1 MRMGG
6 AKQALKGADFSKS
19 IEYINEV
26 KRIVNSEFN
35 KIKEDL
41 LREFNNHPVTKE
53 IESGVDSLNSSG
65 TLGGVGNLF
74 TFIGFERNDRP
85 IDVIRS
91 AFNAIRLTSTMVKRN
106 GDSQTYIMYPSA
118 SDIFK
123 ITPLPWAE
131 GRSWAKGIESGLPGL
146 GKFLHTESDVSRSG
160 EGIQTSKNIRSAK
173 FSNTKYISSIINQ
186 FEIDIK
192 KINLKKI

>member
-85 IDVIRS
+85 IDAIRS

-160 EGIQTSKNIRSAK
+160 EGIQTNKNIRSAK

>member
-74 TFIGFERNDRP
+74 TFIGLCS
-85 IDVIRS
+85 VILLVLCS
-91 AFNAIRLTSTMVKRN
+91 VIL
-106 GDSQTYIMYPSA
+106 
-118 SDIFK
+118 
-123 ITPLPWAE
+123 L
-131 GRSWAKGIESGLPGL
+131 
-146 GKFLHTESDVSRSG
+146 
-160 EGIQTSKNIRSAK
+160 
-173 FSNTKYISSIINQ
+173 
-186 FEIDIK
+186 
-192 KINLKKI
+192 

>member
-1 MRMGG
+1 MGG

-85 IDVIRS
+85 IDAIRS

-160 EGIQTSKNIRSAK
+160 EGIQTNKNIRSAK

>member
-1 MRMGG
+1 
-6 AKQALKGADFSKS
+6 
-19 IEYINEV
+19 
-26 KRIVNSEFN
+26 
-35 KIKEDL
+35 
-41 LREFNNHPVTKE
+41 
-53 IESGVDSLNSSG
+53 
-65 TLGGVGNLF
+65 
-74 TFIGFERNDRP
+74 
-85 IDVIRS
+85 
-91 AFNAIRLTSTMVKRN
+91 MVKRN

-160 EGIQTSKNIRSAK
+160 EGIQTNKNIRSAK